1 MKRLL
6 NDRHCKGGYI
16 MAVRLPVTTTVGH
29 VSRAISF
36 FELTTVYFGLGKTSP
51 WEGESEPDFS
61 APLPSV
67 EARTLDE
74 LIGMKRVDVKSL
86 VYPDEDGTVV
96 YRDQTWRKVSADEA
110 IKLGAHWVYIEASIM
125 YDELPATA
133 YRQIGVFS
141 RVKLKS
147 GVSSS
152 KSVLLPADIQDV
164 GVLEVFDQRKVVTRN
179 EDSKDTFSMI
189 IEF

>member
-1 MKRLL
+1 
-6 NDRHCKGGYI
+6 

-36 FELTTVYFGLGKTSP
+36 QELTSVYFALGRTTP
-51 WEGESEPDFS
+51 WDGETEEDFS

-67 EARTLDE
+67 EARELDE

-86 VYPDEDGTVV
+86 VTPDDDGTII
-96 YRDQTWRKVSADEA
+96 YRDQTWRRISASEA
-110 IKLGAHWVYIEASIM
+110 IELGAHWVYIESSI
-125 YDELPATA
+125 YYEELPSVA

-141 RVKLKS
+141 RVTLNS
-147 GVSSS
+147 GVSNTSS
-152 KSVLLPADIQDV
+152 ILLPEDIQDI
-164 GVLEVFDQRKVVTRN
+164 GILEILDQRKVVTRN
-179 EDSKDTFSMI
+179 EDSRDTFSMI

>member
-1 MKRLL
+1 
-6 NDRHCKGGYI
+6 
-16 MAVRLPVTTTVGH
+16 MAVRLPITTTVGH

-36 FELTTVYFGLGKTSP
+36 FELPNVYFALGRTTP
-51 WEGESEPDFS
+51 WDGETDVNFS

-67 EARTLDE
+67 EATKLDE

-86 VYPDEDGTVV
+86 VYPDDEGTVI
-96 YRDQTWRKVSADEA
+96 YRDQAWRKISADEA
-110 IKLGAHWVYIEASIM
+110 VKLGAHWVYIEASIL

-141 RVKLKS
+141 RVKLND
-147 GVSSS
+147 GVGVN
-152 KSVLLPADIQDV
+152 KSVLLPEDISDT
-164 GVLEVFDQRKVVTRN
+164 GILEVLDQRKVVTRN
-179 EDSKDTFSMI
+179 EDSRDTFSMI